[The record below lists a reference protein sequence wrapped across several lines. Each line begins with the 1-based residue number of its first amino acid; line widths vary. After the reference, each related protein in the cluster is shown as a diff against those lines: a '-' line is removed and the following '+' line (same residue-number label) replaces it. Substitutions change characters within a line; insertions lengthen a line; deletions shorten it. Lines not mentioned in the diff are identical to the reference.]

1 MLLKKLIVS
10 VVGFDEKLVLR
21 PLLRVGY
28 SPTDSIIFVYSKT
41 GSDYDV
47 KKVESAVKNIK
58 DLLSSAGAEF
68 FDVVTSGMDFVG
80 DVSIIV
86 RSLKKAAGD
95 EVVGIVSGGMRITSF
110 ETLLA
115 LQIYKNFINQKSNVK
130 IHIEREDGL
139 YSISLPLEVMNLM
152 PPPSREL
159 ESIKLLSDG
168 EKLDEAVRS
177 LSSAMG
183 VSRYTAYK
191 LLYRLRKRGLIT
203 IQGKTLQLTI
213 SGKLIKEALRSD

>member
-1 MLLKKLIVS
+1 MGKVISCVI
-10 VVGFDEKLVLR
+10 GFDEKLAFR
-21 PLLRVGY
+21 SLLRVGFGP
-28 SPTDSIIFVYSKT
+28 SDVIALIYSKT

-68 FDVVTSGMDFVG
+68 FDVVTSGMDFVE

-86 RSLKKAAGD
+86 RSLKKTSAD
-95 EVVGIVSGGMRITSF
+95 EVVGIISGGMRITAF

-115 LQIYKNFINQKSNVK
+115 LQLYKNFINQKSNVK

-183 VSRYTAYK
+183 VSRYTVYK
-191 LLYRLRKRGLIT
+191 LLYRLRKRRLIT
-203 IQGKTLQLTI
+203 IEGKTLQLTI
-213 SGKLIKEALRSD
+213 SGKLIREALRSD